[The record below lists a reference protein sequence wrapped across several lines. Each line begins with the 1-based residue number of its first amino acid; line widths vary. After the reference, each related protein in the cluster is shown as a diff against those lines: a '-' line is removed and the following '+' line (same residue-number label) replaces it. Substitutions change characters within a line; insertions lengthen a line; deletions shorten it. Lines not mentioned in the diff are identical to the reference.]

1 MYHFNNIE
9 IKRRRNR
16 KSKKKT
22 KLKRNIIQIIDSFV
36 WEFRRKKKK
45 KKKRK
50 WQKRNTLVWCNTF
63 FCLFK
68 VIEK

>member
-36 WEFRRKKKK
+36 WEFRRRKK
-45 KKKRK
+45 KKKRENDK
-50 WQKRNTLVWCNTF
+50 KETL
-63 FCLFK
+63 
-68 VIEK
+68 